1 MSASSFFRGSVA
13 LFALASVVTSA
24 PVLAQQLSQ
33 TPPPNASRLQSDR
46 AVPERSDS
54 TFAQPGQAEAGLSEA
69 EERPVSEQTAREMSG
84 AAAPPSFGA
93 VTQKD

>member
-1 MSASSFFRGSVA
+1 MTASSFFRGSVA
-13 LFALASVVTSA
+13 VFALGSIAASA

-54 TFAQPGQAEAGLSEA
+54 TFAQPGQPDTGLSEA
-69 EERPVSEQTAREMSG
+69 EERSTSEQTSREMSG